1 MPDTGRVPLGRAPWS
16 GAQTELEQKVGRQ
29 QRDMMAGCAIDLHEV
44 APPEILD
51 PRQVKGL
58 NSGLCS
64 WNALETFAGF
74 VTAINVR
81 RP

>member
-1 MPDTGRVPLGRAPWS
+1 
-16 GAQTELEQKVGRQ
+16 
-29 QRDMMAGCAIDLHEV
+29 MMAGCAIDLD
-44 APPEILD
+44 EIATPKTRD

-74 VTAINVR
+74 VTAINVP
-81 RP
+81 RPQAPQRTRMHLMASSYG

>member
-1 MPDTGRVPLGRAPWS
+1 
-16 GAQTELEQKVGRQ
+16 
-29 QRDMMAGCAIDLHEV
+29 MMASGAIDLE
-44 APPEILD
+44 EIATPKIRD

-74 VTAINVR
+74 VTAINVP
-81 RP
+81 RPQAPHRSRMHLMASSYG